1 MEKSMPNAK
10 EQSKQPLSPPKKGA
24 SSGGKIDRA
33 TQFMWLSRIFGV
45 ICFLLVGS
53 ATVLSLSLIHLTSEA
68 EANAMLVSKPTY
80 SENLAYFEPLHVDM
94 PTMDILAEMFVRQYI
109 SARNTVWKNAREMNT
124 MWGPGGVVAYMSA
137 PEVYVRFWNQEA
149 TKYFN
154 GEEDKPPVVTVEP
167 DIKRIIKEGWN
178 SWQIFFDTR
187 TMRSPVEE
195 PIIDHWIATIQFRY
209 YPSNY
214 LMAPRLRNPLGFTVT
229 QYHRARQK
237 R

>member
-1 MEKSMPNAK
+1 MPQANK
-10 EQSKQPLSPPKKGA
+10 RKKQPPAQRKPHSSAGA
-24 SSGGKIDRA
+24 KVDRA
-33 TQFMWLSRIFGV
+33 TQFMWLSRVFGF
-45 ICFLLVGS
+45 ICFVFVGT
-53 ATVLSLSLIHLTSEA
+53 ATVLALSLIHLTSEV

-109 SARNTVWKNAREMNT
+109 SARNTVWKNAREMNV
-124 MWGPGGVVAYMSA
+124 MWGPGGVVAYMSS
-137 PEVYVRFWNQEA
+137 PDVYERFWTQEA
-149 TKYFN
+149 TRYFQ
-154 GEEDKPPVVTVEP
+154 GEEDKPPTVTVEP

-187 TMRSPVEE
+187 TMRSPIELPV
-195 PIIDHWIATIQFRY
+195 IDHWIATIQFRY
-209 YPSNY
+209 YPSSY
-214 LMAPRLRNPLGFTVT
+214 LMAPRLKNPVGFTVT